1 MRAASGHAPPRIL
14 SVEELDTGLRLLG
27 RGGTEQNIFWDGNV
41 ASFRMTVLFAI
52 RETSDALL
60 SPAITPYW
68 RMLLQRQLESL
79 VHYVEL
85 ADRYIARRN
94 ISARTQHSSRL
105 QPDPTAGAGT
115 LIH

>member
-1 MRAASGHAPPRIL
+1 L

-27 RGGTEQNIFWDGNV
+27 RGDMEQNAFWDENV

-85 ADRYIARRN
+85 ADRYIARRR
-94 ISARTQHSSRL
+94 ISVRTQLSSKLRL
-105 QPDPTAGAGT
+105 DRTAGAKT